1 MDGSLQPFRSPKN
14 CHQQQFT
21 VCVQESISFTWG
33 LLRSMVISPQKNKN
47 RGRCLHMLKSGSFI
61 KYCKQQH
68 FTLDREEG
76 CITLVPAASLEEH
89 APKHQDFV
97 LTDWLMRERARGC
110 YHCHAICCTS
120 SSFLPCHPLPW
131 VNRHLKLNQQVLQ
144 YTYCPQATW
153 KWTQMWYSNNKN
165 NSQIYRKREES
176 AQAALPVPYPP
187 TQKVS
192 RSDLQRAPSEK
203 QKERCLQRP
212 GSQVW
217 FVCVISVSGD
227 VLAQNTEYTSVWKM
241 LTKPKLFEDL
251 YCHLNCQSA
260 ST

>member
-1 MDGSLQPFRSPKN
+1 MFAHVEVREFHKVLQAAALYSGQRRRVHYPCASSQLRRTCS
-14 CHQQQFT
+14 QA
-21 VCVQESISFTWG
+21 SG
-33 LLRSMVISPQKNKN
+33 L
-47 RGRCLHMLKSGSFI
+47 CL
-61 KYCKQQH
+61 
-68 FTLDREEG
+68 DW
-76 CITLVPAASLEEH
+76 
-89 APKHQDFV
+89 
-97 LTDWLMRERARGC
+97 LTDEGKGKRMLPLS
-110 YHCHAICCTS
+110 CHLLH
-120 SSFLPCHPLPW
+120 FLLLPPCHPLPW

-192 RSDLQRAPSEK
+192 RSALQRAPSEK
-203 QKERCLQRP
+203 QKEHCLQRP

-251 YCHLNCQSA
+251 YCHLNCQSD